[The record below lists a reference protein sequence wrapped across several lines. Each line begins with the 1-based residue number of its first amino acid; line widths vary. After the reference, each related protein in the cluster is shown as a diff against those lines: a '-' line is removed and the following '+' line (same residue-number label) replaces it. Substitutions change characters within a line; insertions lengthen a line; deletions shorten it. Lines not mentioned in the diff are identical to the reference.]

1 MKLENVNIL
10 KYVLQQKLK
19 NLKTQ
24 IKIKKVNI
32 CWNILGD
39 DDYNFYSVMIL
50 SDFVIDCPNGA
61 AIFINLG
68 IIVRSFIFLW
78 NRKHCG
84 VSYPPQ
90 IKSCENE
97 FMKITNSNVF
107 GKRDQLAYTAVPYWL
122 RRKSD
127 H

>member
-50 SDFVIDCPNGA
+50 SDLLIDCPNGA
-61 AIFINLG
+61 AIFMNIR
-68 IIVRSFIFLW
+68 IIVRPFIF
-78 NRKHCG
+78 
-84 VSYPPQ
+84 Y
-90 IKSCENE
+90 
-97 FMKITNSNVF
+97 
-107 GKRDQLAYTAVPYWL
+107 
-122 RRKSD
+122 
-127 H
+127 